1 MRPITYS
8 EWPRPPRRR
17 PDVSHVGSF
26 DGRIEEV
33 ARLLGAVPKRFSHK
47 VVRGGPTHEYWVVFF
62 RLSTG
67 SYGTLS
73 EYAEGRIDIDLQI
86 VREVFAYEE
95 DYDEVLFFLGIN
107 PDHVDKAEGN
117 WTWLQDRTS
126 KKVRRKDPPLPE
138 DWWNHVNIAPS
149 KRPSQQARSRG
160 V

>member
-1 MRPITYS
+1 
-8 EWPRPPRRR
+8 
-17 PDVSHVGSF
+17 VSHVGSF
-26 DGRIEEV
+26 DGRIDAV
-33 ARLLGAVPKRFSHK
+33 ASLIGAVPKRFLHK
-47 VVRGGPTHEYWVVFF
+47 VLRGGPQHEYWMVFF

-73 EYAEGRIDIDLQI
+73 EYAKGRIDIDLQI

-117 WTWLQDRTS
+117 WTWLGNRQA

-138 DWWNHVNIAPS
+138 DWWNHVHVVPS
-149 KRPSQQARSRG
+149 KRPSQHTKSRG
-160 V
+160 A